1 MGAEDCLFCKI
12 AANEIPVEK
21 IYEDDTVVAFPDI
34 NPVAPVHVLIIPK
47 RHYAT
52 TLVMSQEEPE
62 LFGMMMKASSEVAR
76 LKGIAE
82 SGFRLIINTNR
93 DAGQEIFHVHM
104 HLMGGERIGRLR
116 AIYS

>member
-1 MGAEDCLFCKI
+1 MSDCLFCKI
-12 AANEIPVEK
+12 VAGEIPVEK

-52 TLVMSQEEPE
+52 TLVMSEEAPE
-62 LFGMMMKASSEVAR
+62 LFGFMMKATSEVAR
-76 LKGIAE
+76 IKGIAE

-116 AIYS
+116 ARRF

>member
-1 MGAEDCLFCKI
+1 MSDCLFCKI
-12 AANEIPVEK
+12 AAGEIPVEK

-47 RHYAT
+47 RHYTT
-52 TLVMSQEEPE
+52 TLVMSEEAPE
-62 LFGMMMKASSEVAR
+62 LFGFMMKATSEVAR
-76 LKGIAE
+76 IKGIAE

-116 AIYS
+116 AKQF